1 VQPLVPTKQITFPGS
16 FSPDGKHLAYY
27 ELTGSAQIWTVSIDA
42 SNGLKAGS
50 PERFLTSPSSDTFP
64 VFSPDGRWIAYQSDE
79 SGRQEIYV
87 RPFGP
92 STTVGGKWLVSN
104 GGGDFPVW
112 SPNGKE
118 LLYRAGDQIM
128 SVSYSAPNDSFVTEK
143 PRVWLS
149 GVEGIVGFDLAPDG
163 RRIAAMLPVASK
175 GALKQEHTLVV
186 VQNFFDELRRR
197 VPLR

>member
-1 VQPLVPTKQITFPGS
+1 MILPMEGDEASGWKPGKPT
-16 FSPDGKHLAYY
+16 
-27 ELTGSAQIWTVSIDA
+27 V
-42 SNGLKAGS
+42 
-50 PERFLTSPSSDTFP
+50 FLDTP
-64 VFSPDGRWIAYQSDE
+64 ADEAEPMFSPDGRWLAYHSDE
-79 SGRQEIYV
+79 SGRPEVYV

-92 STTVGGKWLVSN
+92 PTTVAGKWLVSN

-128 SVSYSAPNDSFVTEK
+128 SVSYSAPKDSFVTEK
-143 PRVWLS
+143 PRPWVT

-163 RRIAAMLPVASK
+163 RRIAAMLPIVSK
-175 GALKQEHTLVV
+175 GALKEEHTLIV

-197 VPLR
+197 VPASK